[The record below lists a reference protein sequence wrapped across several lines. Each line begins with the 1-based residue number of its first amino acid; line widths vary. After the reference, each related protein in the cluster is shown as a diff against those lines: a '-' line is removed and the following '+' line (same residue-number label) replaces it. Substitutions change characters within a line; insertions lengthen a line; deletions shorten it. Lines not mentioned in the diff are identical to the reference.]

1 MAYRPF
7 ANKKTVSSSDYNA
20 IKKLTYVNIGKNNYA
35 NSSSKLLLQSKKKNI
50 CIPTRLQL
58 CDEAP
63 ITLIDGKTSYKCDIN
78 TAPEH
83 KCINLPRILYPY
95 GYYMCSKKVCNTTC
109 INEAALSAVS

>member
-7 ANKKTVSSSDYNA
+7 ANLKTVSSSSDYLA
-20 IKKLTYVNIGKNNYA
+20 IKKIHCVNIGKNNYA

-50 CIPTRLQL
+50 CIPTILQL

-78 TAPEH
+78 MAPEH

-95 GYYMCSKKVCNTTC
+95 GYYLCAKTNCSTC
-109 INEAALSAVS
+109 TNVAAL